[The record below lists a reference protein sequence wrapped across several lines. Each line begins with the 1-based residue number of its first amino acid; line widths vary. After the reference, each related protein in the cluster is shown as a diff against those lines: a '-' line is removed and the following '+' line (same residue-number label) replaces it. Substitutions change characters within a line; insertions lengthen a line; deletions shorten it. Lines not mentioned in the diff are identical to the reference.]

1 MKNENAQVLDPAQNP
16 IPRLY
21 AAGCFDNFQS
31 HTYGITG
38 GNNAENQVWGRI
50 APAMPPVWRTGTP
63 SSAAGPLAT
72 AVRARAAGLRPIREE
87 NGRLSADR

>member
-21 AAGCFDNFQS
+21 AAGCFGNFQS

-38 GNNAENQVWGRI
+38 GNNSENQVWGRI
-50 APAMPPVWRTGTP
+50 A
-63 SSAAGPLAT
+63 
-72 AVRARAAGLRPIREE
+72 ARHASGLE
-87 NGRLSADR
+87 NWDAE

>member
-1 MKNENAQVLDPAQNP
+1 MGGPLTNENAQVLAPAQNP

-21 AAGCFDNFQS
+21 AAGCFGNFQS

-50 APAMPPVWRTGTP
+50 A
-63 SSAAGPLAT
+63 
-72 AVRARAAGLRPIREE
+72 ARHASGLE
-87 NGRLSADR
+87 NWDAE